1 MPKFKMKPRVIEAIQ
16 WMGDNHYEAMQFVGD
31 LTTVLLDGTKYPMT
45 TNGPSVITFVDRFL
59 LLDTVDGIRT
69 LGVGDYVVKQE
80 GEFIAIDQ
88 EDFEATYMHYE

>member
-31 LTTVLLDGTKYPMT
+31 LTTV
-45 TNGPSVITFVDRFL
+45 

>member
-31 LTTVLLDGTKYPMT
+31 ITTV
-45 TNGPSVITFVDRFL
+45 

-69 LGVGDYVVKQE
+69 LGVGDYVVKE
-80 GEFIAIDQ
+80 AGEFIAIDKT
-88 EDFEATYMHYE
+88 DFENNYIRYE